1 MKLPLVAVGGTFD
14 HFHKGHESLL
24 LKAFDLGEFVIV
36 GVTSDTFAKKM
47 GKKEIQ
53 AFNQRMGQVKAF
65 LILHNLME
73 RARLI
78 ELNDAFGPL
87 LEDPNICGIVV
98 TQETLGNAIMANR
111 LRAEKNMSP
120 LKIFV
125 QDFSL
130 AKDGKPISSSR
141 IRNKEIDERGNV
153 LRKD

>member
-1 MKLPLVAVGGTFD
+1 MAVGGTFD

-24 LKAFDLGEFVIV
+24 LKAFDLGEVVIV
-36 GVTSDTFAKKM
+36 GVTSDAFAKKM

-53 AFNQRMGQVKAF
+53 DFNQRLGQVKAF
-65 LILHNLME
+65 LILQNLIE

-87 LEDPNICGIVV
+87 LEDPDIRGIVV
-98 TQETLGNAIMANR
+98 TQETLGNAEMANR
-111 LRAEKNMSP
+111 IRAERNMSP

-153 LRKD
+153 LIKD

>member
-24 LKAFDLGEFVIV
+24 LKAFDLGEVVIV
-36 GVTSDTFAKKM
+36 GVTSDAFAKKM

-53 AFNQRMGQVKAF
+53 DFNQRLGQVKAF
-65 LILHNLME
+65 LILQNLIE

-87 LEDPNICGIVV
+87 LEDPDIRGIVV
-98 TQETLGNAIMANR
+98 TQETLGNAEMANR
-111 LRAEKNMSP
+111 IRAERNMSP

-153 LRKD
+153 LIKD